1 MEENELNITFEDQ
14 QTKWQFMELL
24 NSEKGMSFLIKND
37 VDVSYCST
45 CEKGE
50 PKTLEDFGESGY
62 MEFKL

>member
-24 NSEKGMSFLIKND
+24 NSEKGMSFLIKNG
-37 VDVSYCST
+37 VDVSCCST

-50 PKTLEDFGESGY
+50 PETPEDFGERGY
-62 MEFKL
+62 MEFEL